1 MGEKVK
7 KWLVSSKAIVSMLM
21 VQVFATGVQ
30 LLAKVILNNGTF
42 VFALMAYRHVV
53 AALCVAPF
61 ALYFERGITEKLS
74 WLAFFWLFLSALSGI
89 SLAMGLFYYGV
100 RDTTATYAVNFLNLV
115 PILTFVLSTIT
126 RIEKLGLRTPAG
138 KIKILGATLCIVGA
152 LTSGFYKGKSFH
164 IFHHN
169 LHRHVDIKASN
180 YHWLRGSFLLI
191 ASCLSYAAWYILQV
205 KLIKELPLKY
215 WATMLTC
222 IIAAIQSA
230 VIGLCLDRSKV
241 AWKLGWDLQL
251 VTILYSGA
259 LGTAAT
265 FCLISWAVENQG
277 PTYPSMF
284 NPLTLIFVAILEA
297 LILGSEINVG
307 NLVGMV
313 LIVVG
318 LYSFLLGKRTEM
330 KNLHQPDVEA
340 ITSITKFQDTRIQFT
355 TADSITNVELS
366 LNKSMAKP

>member
-191 ASCLSYAAWYILQV
+191 ASCLSYAAWYILQ
-205 KLIKELPLKY
+205 
-215 WATMLTC
+215 
-222 IIAAIQSA
+222 
-230 VIGLCLDRSKV
+230 
-241 AWKLGWDLQL
+241 
-251 VTILYSGA
+251 GA

>member
-138 KIKILGATLCIVGA
+138 KIKIL
-152 LTSGFYKGKSFH
+152 
-164 IFHHN
+164 
-169 LHRHVDIKASN
+169 DIKASN

>member
-138 KIKILGATLCIVGA
+138 KIKIL
-152 LTSGFYKGKSFH
+152 
-164 IFHHN
+164 
-169 LHRHVDIKASN
+169 DIKASN

-191 ASCLSYAAWYILQV
+191 ASCLSYAAWYILQ
-205 KLIKELPLKY
+205 
-215 WATMLTC
+215 
-222 IIAAIQSA
+222 
-230 VIGLCLDRSKV
+230 
-241 AWKLGWDLQL
+241 
-251 VTILYSGA
+251 GA